1 MELKKELN
9 MTNKSVCGDL
19 LGRLESRLPGSSP
32 LLKNKSTEK
41 VDPLTQ
47 VSNGSQDIIRKL
59 EEDSLKF
66 KSQPP
71 AKEAGS
77 FPLEPIEETEPEL
90 KQEPEVEAEPQIE
103 SKLYTRLQE
112 IVSKFNEDLAEW
124 FTTTGCVANFGW
136 KYQEHKSLEITG
148 IDYIVYRKPAPSGE
162 RIKDILAKHSAE
174 K

>member
-1 MELKKELN
+1 
-9 MTNKSVCGDL
+9 MTDKSVCGDL

-32 LLKNKSTEK
+32 LLKNKSAEK
-41 VDPLTQ
+41 SDPISH
-47 VSNGSQDIIRKL
+47 VSSGSQDIIRKL

-71 AKEAGS
+71 AKEVKS
-77 FPLEPIEETEPEL
+77 FALEPVEPEPVIEE
-90 KQEPEVEAEPQIE
+90 EPQQEDEGPEE

-112 IVSKFNEDLAEW
+112 IVTKFNEDLAEW

-136 KYQEHKSLEITG
+136 KYQQHKALEITG

-162 RIKDILAKHSAE
+162 RIKDILTKHSHE